1 MTMKSRDEYV
11 SKLKTQLD
19 RWNADVGK
27 WEAQA
32 GAAKADMKKHYEKQ
46 LAILRA
52 QQESARYNLR
62 LVEDASATAW
72 TDLST
77 GADEAWAKM
86 RAAIA
91 EARSH
96 FEKG

>member
-1 MTMKSRDEYV
+1 MKSREEYV

-19 RWNADVGK
+19 RWNADVAK
-27 WEAQA
+27 WEAQSQ
-32 GAAKADMKKHYEKQ
+32 AAKADMKKRYEKQ
-46 LAILRA
+46 LEVLRA

-72 TDLST
+72 ADLSK

-86 RAAIA
+86 REAVAS
-91 EARSH
+91 ARSH